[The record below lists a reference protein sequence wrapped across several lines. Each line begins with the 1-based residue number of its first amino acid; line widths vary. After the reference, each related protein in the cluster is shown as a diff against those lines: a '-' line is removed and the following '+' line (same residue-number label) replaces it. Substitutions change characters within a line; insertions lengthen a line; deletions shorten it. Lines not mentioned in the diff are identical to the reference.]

1 MKKEN
6 YNVIGMAWADR
17 ISFDEIKKKLVF
29 LKKKL
34 LAL

>member
-1 MKKEN
+1 MID
-6 YNVIGMAWADR
+6 VIGMTWRDKV
-17 ISFDEIKKKLVF
+17 SFDEIKKKQVF

>member
-1 MKKEN
+1 MKKSS
-6 YNVIGMAWADR
+6 YDVIGMVWADR